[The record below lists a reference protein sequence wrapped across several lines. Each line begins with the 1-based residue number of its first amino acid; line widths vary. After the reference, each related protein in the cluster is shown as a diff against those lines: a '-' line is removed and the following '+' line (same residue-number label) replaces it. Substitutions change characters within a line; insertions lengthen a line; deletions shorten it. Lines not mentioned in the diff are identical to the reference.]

1 MRLNF
6 LLMASMF
13 AFGACNS
20 SEKVVKMESPK
31 SADAHSAARINEIS
45 VKHLDLDLNVDFEAK
60 QISGTAN
67 WTLLRNSAADTVYFD
82 VRNLNIKSVADEQ
95 GNALPFKIEEEKPFI
110 GAPLKVAVGENVKNV
125 IITYNTT
132 EGAEALQW
140 LSPIQTAG
148 KVHPFLFTQAQAI
161 LGRTWIPCQDSPGIR
176 FTYNAKVQVP
186 KELMAVMSATNDT
199 VKNETGIYNFKM
211 EKPIPAYL
219 IALSVGDLVF
229 KPVGPR
235 TGIFAEPSI
244 IDAAVYEFVDM
255 EKMLVTAEELY
266 GEYVWDRYDLIV
278 LPPSFPFGGMENPML
293 TFATPTILAGDRS
306 LTALVAHELAHSWSG
321 NLVTNAN
328 WNDFW
333 LNEGF
338 TVYFERRIM
347 EAIYGKPY
355 AEMLEHLGFQDLQ
368 ETLEELGPTS
378 QETCLKLDLE
388 GKNPDDGL
396 TDIAYEKGYF
406 LLRTLEDA
414 VGRTEF
420 DNFLKTYFN
429 KHAFQTITTEAFL
442 AYLTENLFG
451 GDSTK
456 LNELKVNDWVYKPGL
471 PSNCPATKSELF
483 TKVDSIV
490 SGFNTS
496 GTVALAAT
504 KSWSTHEWLHFI
516 RTLTPT
522 VNLAQVEKLDA
533 LFNFTNSGNA
543 EILGAWFTL
552 TARIGYSK
560 ADQKMEEFLVKV
572 GRRKFLTPIYKALLQ
587 RPDGQALAKSIYE
600 KARPNYHSVAV
611 NTMDQ
616 LLGVQ

>member
-1 MRLNF
+1 
-6 LLMASMF
+6 MASLL
-13 AFGACNS
+13 ALGACNS
-20 SEKVVKMESPK
+20 SEKVVKMESTQP
-31 SADAHSAARINEIS
+31 ADAHSAARINEIS
-45 VKHLDLDLNVDFEAK
+45 VKHLELDLNVDFEVK

-67 WTLLRNSAADTVYFD
+67 WTLIRNSAADTVYFD

-95 GNALPFKIEEEKPFI
+95 GNALPFKIETEQPFI
-110 GAPLKVAVGENVKNV
+110 GAPLKVTVGENVKNV

-199 VKNETGIYNFKM
+199 VKNESGIYNFKM

-235 TGIFAEPSI
+235 TGIFAEPSV
-244 IDAAVYEFVDM
+244 IDAAVYEFADM

-266 GEYVWDRYDLIV
+266 GNYVWDRYDLIV

-355 AEMLEHLGFQDLQ
+355 SEMLEHLGFQDLQ
-368 ETLEELGPTS
+368 ETFEELGPTS
-378 QETCLKLDLE
+378 QETCLKLDLA

-414 VGRTEF
+414 VGRKEF

-442 AYLTENLFG
+442 AYLTENLFA
-451 GDSTK
+451 GDSAK
-456 LNELKVNDWVYKPGL
+456 LDELKVNDWVYKPGL
-471 PSNCPATKSELF
+471 PSNCPSTKSELF

-496 GTVALAAT
+496 GTVAVSAT
-504 KSWSTHEWLHFI
+504 KSCSTHEWLHFI
-516 RTLTPT
+516 RTLSPT

-533 LFNFTNSGNA
+533 LFDFTNSGNA

-552 TARIGYSK
+552 TARIGYTKS
-560 ADQKMEEFLVKV
+560 DQKMEEFLVKV